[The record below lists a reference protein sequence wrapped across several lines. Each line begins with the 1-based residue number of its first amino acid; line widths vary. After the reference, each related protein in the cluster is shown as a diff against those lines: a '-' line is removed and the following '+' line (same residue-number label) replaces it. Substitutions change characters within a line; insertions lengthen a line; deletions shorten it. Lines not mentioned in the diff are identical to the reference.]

1 LTIHSSDGII
11 CLGTTQYIVVEVMT
25 VAKDTQLL
33 KGLLE
38 GCILALLEREVTY
51 GYRVVELL
59 VSYGFRDP
67 QESTVYPILNRLEKK
82 GLLKSEK
89 RPSEMGPPRKYY
101 IVTTAGKQE
110 LANFREEW
118 ANMKNTA
125 DKLLEVE

>member
-1 LTIHSSDGII
+1 MHSSDGII
-11 CLGTTQYIVVEVMT
+11 CIGTTQYIVVEVMT

-38 GCILALLEREVTY
+38 GCILALLNREVTY

-59 VSYGFRDP
+59 ISYGFRDP

-101 IVTTAGKQE
+101 LLTTDGKKE
-110 LANFREEW
+110 LADFREEW
-118 ANMKNTA
+118 AKIKNTA

>member
-1 LTIHSSDGII
+1 
-11 CLGTTQYIVVEVMT
+11 M
-25 VAKDTQLL
+25 AKDTQLL

-38 GCILALLEREVTY
+38 GCIMALLNKEVTY

-59 VSYGFRDP
+59 TSYGFREP

-82 GLLKSEK
+82 GFLKSEK

-101 IVTTAGKQE
+101 LLTSSGRKE
-110 LANFREEW
+110 LADFRGEW
-118 ANMKNTA
+118 SNLKNTA

>member
-1 LTIHSSDGII
+1 
-11 CLGTTQYIVVEVMT
+11 

-38 GCILALLEREVTY
+38 GCILALLDKEITY

-89 RPSEMGPPRKYY
+89 RPSDLGPPRKYY
-101 IVTTAGKQE
+101 LLTDNGKRE
-110 LANFREEW
+110 LADFRDEW
-118 ANMKNTA
+118 INLKNTA
-125 DKLLEVE
+125 DRLLEENE

>member
-1 LTIHSSDGII
+1 
-11 CLGTTQYIVVEVMT
+11 M
-25 VAKDTQLL
+25 AKDTQLL

-38 GCILALLEREVTY
+38 GCILALLNKEVTY

-101 IVTTAGKQE
+101 MVTYSGEKE
-110 LANFREEW
+110 LAEFREEW
-118 ANMKNTA
+118 ENLKNTA
-125 DKLLEVE
+125 DRLLEVE